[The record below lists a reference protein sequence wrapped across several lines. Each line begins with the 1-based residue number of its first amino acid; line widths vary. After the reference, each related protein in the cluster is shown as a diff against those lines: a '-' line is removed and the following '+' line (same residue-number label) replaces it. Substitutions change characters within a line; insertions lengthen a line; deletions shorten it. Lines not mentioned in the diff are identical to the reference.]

1 MIFLLLRQV
10 FYNEIYSLLIVL
22 CMLVAARNL

>member
-10 FYNEIYSLLIVL
+10 FYIEIYSLLIVL
-22 CMLVAARNL
+22 YMLVAARNQ